1 MSGEENRTAECKR
14 LETSIAEKRRVEEIG
29 TEYSREEKSRR
40 DWNRVEKRRVV
51 KRNRRKEMSCLCAR
65 AKKSPGMFLVLWE

>member
-29 TEYSREEKSRR
+29 TESRREE
-40 DWNRVEKRRVV
+40 
-51 KRNRRKEMSCLCAR
+51 
-65 AKKSPGMFLVLWE
+65 